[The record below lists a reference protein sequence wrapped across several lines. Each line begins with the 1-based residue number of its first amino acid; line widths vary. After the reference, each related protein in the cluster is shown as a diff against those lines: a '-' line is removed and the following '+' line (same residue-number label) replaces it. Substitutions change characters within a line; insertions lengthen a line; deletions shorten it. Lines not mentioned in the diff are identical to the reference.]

1 MPVSALISPTWS
13 SRLAVLAS
21 GALLLAAAWLAVGML
36 WMVMGGVE
44 VEPAE
49 SIPLPQESGA
59 GNASGEFRWDLFG
72 RTASLPPVQLQPAA
86 SADSSG
92 LRLKGLMAGPRGFAI
107 IAAEGSGEDFYRA
120 GDELP
125 GGRRIEAVEAQ
136 RVLVERNGKIE
147 QLAFDSSQPGG
158 RRAGRQALQNNA
170 GGVDA
175 SRLTGLRG
183 FDSGTA
189 AASIASVPAAAESL
203 GLDAGRLADS
213 ISITPVSDGG
223 FRLRPGRDAQLF
235 GQLGLQVNDVVVGVN
250 GQRVS
255 SMQDVEQLFGEIMT
269 SGEVAISVRRD
280 GREVTLRPDLE
291 KIMEQ
296 MRSP

>member
-1 MPVSALISPTWS
+1 MSALISPTWS
-13 SRLAVLAS
+13 SRLAILS
-21 GALLLAAAWLAVGML
+21 GGALLLAAAWLAVGML
-36 WMVMGGVE
+36 WMIMGGVE

-59 GNASGEFRWDLFG
+59 GSASGEFRWDLFG

-86 SADSSG
+86 ADDGSG
-92 LRLKGLMAGPRGFAI
+92 LRLKGLVAGPGGFAI

-125 GGRRIEAVEAQ
+125 GGRRLEAVEAQ
-136 RVLVERNGKIE
+136 RVLVAHNGKIE
-147 QLAFDSSQPGG
+147 QLAFDSSQSGG
-158 RRAGRQALQNNA
+158 ERTGRSASQHRES
-170 GGVDA
+170 GVDA

-183 FDSGTA
+183 FESGTSA
-189 AASIASVPAAAESL
+189 PSIASVPAVVESL
-203 GLDAGRLADS
+203 GVDAGRLADS

-250 GQRVS
+250 GQRVN

>member
-1 MPVSALISPTWS
+1 M
-13 SRLAVLAS
+13 
-21 GALLLAAAWLAVGML
+21 LAAAWLAVGML
-36 WMVMGGVE
+36 WMIMGGVE

-59 GNASGEFRWDLFG
+59 GSASGEFRWDLFG
-72 RTASLPPVQLQPAA
+72 RSASLPSVQLQPVAA
-86 SADSSG
+86 DDSSG
-92 LRLKGLMAGPRGFAI
+92 LRLKGLVAGPRGFAI

-125 GGRRIEAVEAQ
+125 GGRRIEAVETQ
-136 RVLVERNGKIE
+136 RVLVARNGKTE
-147 QLAFDSSQPGG
+147 QLAFDSSQSGVG
-158 RRAGRQALQNNA
+158 RTDRPASHNHES
-170 GGVDA
+170 GVDA

-183 FDSGTA
+183 FDSSASG
-189 AASIASVPAAAESL
+189 ASIASVPVAVESL
-203 GLDAGRLADS
+203 GMDAGRLADS
-213 ISITPVSDGG
+213 ISIAPVSDGG
-223 FRLRPGRDAQLF
+223 FRLRPGRDARLF

-250 GQRVS
+250 GQRVN

-269 SGEVAISVRRD
+269 SGEVTISVRRD